1 MSRGTAAGGPDHE
14 VVVIGAGIGGICA
27 GVKLREIGIEDFLI
41 VDRVGGLGGT
51 WYSHHYPDAGCDIP
65 STTYQF
71 SFARKPDWD
80 RLFAKRDQILE
91 YLEQVAADH
100 DLPRRMRFH
109 TSIVREEWDED
120 RQLWRL
126 QVDSGEVITARF
138 VISAVGAYINPK
150 TAPDIPG
157 LASYAGVSM
166 YPADWN
172 HDYDFTGKRVAVIG
186 VGASTMQIAPKLAE
200 QVQRL
205 DIYQRTPQV
214 YLPKPDFVL
223 RPWMQRL
230 LALPGGS
237 AAANGVAQA
246 VVDSALRVAVYTPAP
261 LWKVGARAVDA
272 VGGRAYAG
280 WLRIKVKDKETRRR
294 LRPGFGIVCLRGG
307 AGGGY
312 LPMLNRENV
321 ELITTGIAEI
331 TPGGIRD
338 ADGVHREIDALVL
351 ATGYEVFSDPE
362 SYKPGTVVGRN
373 GFDLGVFYNTEELKA
388 YYSTSVAGI
397 PNRFI
402 MIGPYSWTGTAFH
415 YFVEN
420 AMRHIAAVIDETR
433 RRGATVV
440 EVRPQ
445 AQERFHREMLRS
457 GRNLAYYLETRCEG
471 SNSYFVNSQGKSP
484 YIRPWSLLKTYRKA
498 VRFDRDDYAYRYP
511 VEIRADSDESV
522 FEQAAA
528 TVDDRAAGGARLPV
542 Q

>member
-1 MSRGTAAGGPDHE
+1 MSRGTAGAAGGPDHE

-109 TSIVREEWDED
+109 TSIVREEWDDD

-126 QVDSGEVITARF
+126 HVDSGEVITARF

-200 QVQRL
+200 RVARL
-205 DIYQRTPQV
+205 DVYQRTPQV

-246 VVDSALRVAVYTPAP
+246 LVDSALRVAVYTPAP

-272 VGGRAYAG
+272 VGGRTYAG

-321 ELITTGIAEI
+321 ELITTGIA
-331 TPGGIRD
+331 
-338 ADGVHREIDALVL
+338 
-351 ATGYEVFSDPE
+351 
-362 SYKPGTVVGRN
+362 
-373 GFDLGVFYNTEELKA
+373 
-388 YYSTSVAGI
+388 
-397 PNRFI
+397 
-402 MIGPYSWTGTAFH
+402 
-415 YFVEN
+415 
-420 AMRHIAAVIDETR
+420 
-433 RRGATVV
+433 
-440 EVRPQ
+440 
-445 AQERFHREMLRS
+445 
-457 GRNLAYYLETRCEG
+457 
-471 SNSYFVNSQGKSP
+471 
-484 YIRPWSLLKTYRKA
+484 
-498 VRFDRDDYAYRYP
+498 
-511 VEIRADSDESV
+511 
-522 FEQAAA
+522 
-528 TVDDRAAGGARLPV
+528 
-542 Q
+542 

>member
-1 MSRGTAAGGPDHE
+1 MSESMEFTPQYE
-14 VVVIGAGIGGICA
+14 VVVIGAGLGGICA
-27 GVKLREIGIEDFLI
+27 GVKLQEIGIDNFLI
-41 VDRVGGLGGT
+41 VDRIAGLGGT
-51 WYSHHYPDAGCDIP
+51 WYSHSYPDAGCDIP

-80 RLFAKRDQILE
+80 RLFAKRDQILA
-91 YLEQVAADH
+91 YLEQVAADY

-109 TSIVREEWDED
+109 TTIVREEWDDD
-120 RQLWRL
+120 RALWRL
-126 QVDSGEVITARF
+126 HTESGETITARF

-150 TAPDIPG
+150 TTPDIPG

-166 YPADWN
+166 HPANWN
-172 HDYDFTGKRVAVIG
+172 HEYDFTGKRVAIIG
-186 VGASTMQIAPKLAE
+186 VGASTMQIAPKLAQ

-237 AAANGVAQA
+237 AVANGIAQ
-246 VVDSALRVAVYTPAP
+246 VTVDALLRVAVFTPAP
-261 LWKVGARAVDA
+261 LWRAASRLVDFA
-272 VGGRAYAG
+272 GRNAYAG
-280 WLRIKVKDKETRRR
+280 WVRIKVKDKKIRQE
-294 LRPGFGIVCLRGG
+294 LRPGFGIVCIRGG
-307 AGGGY
+307 AGGDY
-312 LPMLNRENV
+312 LPTLNRDNV
-321 ELITTGIAEI
+321 ELITAGIAEI
-331 TPGGIRD
+331 TPNGIRSADD
-338 ADGVHREIDALVL
+338 AEREIDALVL

-362 SYKPGTVVGRN
+362 SYKPGTVIGRD

-402 MIGPYSWTGTAFH
+402 MVGPYSWTGTAFH

-420 AMRHIAAVIDETR
+420 AMRHIATVIDETR
-433 RRGATVV
+433 SRGATTV
-440 EVRPQ
+440 EVRPE

-457 GRNLAYYLETRCEG
+457 GRNLSFYLENRCAG

-498 VRFDRDDYAYRYP
+498 VRFDRDDYSYRHV
-511 VEIRADSDESV
+511 VEFDD
-522 FEQAAA
+522 A
-528 TVDDRAAGGARLPV
+528 TDAPAVELARG
-542 Q
+542 

>member
-1 MSRGTAAGGPDHE
+1 MTPQYE
-14 VVVIGAGIGGICA
+14 VIVIGAGIGGICA
-27 GVKLREIGIEDFLI
+27 GVKLQEIGIDDFLI
-41 VDRVGGLGGT
+41 IDRVGGLGGT
-51 WYSHHYPDAGCDIP
+51 WYSHSYPDAGCDIP

-91 YLEQVAADH
+91 YLEKVAADY

-109 TSIVREEWDED
+109 TSVIREEWDD
-120 RQLWRL
+120 ANGLWQLHTE
-126 QVDSGEVITARF
+126 SGEVLTARF

-150 TAPDIPG
+150 TTPDIPG
-157 LASYAGVSM
+157 LASYTGVSM
-166 YPADWN
+166 HPAHWD
-172 HDYDFTGKRVAVIG
+172 HDYDFAGKRVGIIG

-200 QVQRL
+200 QVERL

-237 AAANGVAQA
+237 AIANGLAQT
-246 VVDSALRVAVYTPAP
+246 VIDSALRVAIYTPAP
-261 LWKVGARAVDA
+261 LWRSAARVVDLVGRN
-272 VGGRAYAG
+272 AYAG
-280 WLRIKVKDKETRRR
+280 WVRIKVRDKQTRRV
-294 LRPGFGIVCLRGG
+294 LRPDFGIVCIRGG
-307 AGGGY
+307 AGGDY
-312 LPMLNRENV
+312 LPTLNRENV
-321 ELITTGIAEI
+321 DLITAGISEI
-331 TPGGIRD
+331 TPTGIRG
-338 ADGVHREIDALVL
+338 ADGVEREIDALIL

-362 SYKPGTVVGRN
+362 SYKPGTVIGRD
-373 GFDLGVFYNTEELKA
+373 GFDLGVFYNTEGLQA
-388 YYSTSVAGI
+388 YYSTSVAKV

-420 AMRHIAAVIDETR
+420 AMRHIATVIDETR

-440 EVRPQ
+440 EVRPE
-445 AQERFHREMLRS
+445 AQRRFHADMLRS
-457 GRNLAYYLETRCEG
+457 GRNLSYYLETRCEG

-498 VRFDRDDYAYRYP
+498 TRFDRDDYSYRP
-511 VEIRADSDESV
+511 AVEVGEPADIPAVE
-522 FEQAAA
+522 F
-528 TVDDRAAGGARLPV
+528 THG
-542 Q
+542 

>member
-1 MSRGTAAGGPDHE
+1 MTPHYE
-14 VVVIGAGIGGICA
+14 VIVIGAGIGGICA
-27 GVKLREIGIEDFLI
+27 GVKLQEIGIQNFLI

-51 WYSHHYPDAGCDIP
+51 WYSHSYPDAGCDIP

-109 TSIVREEWDED
+109 TSVVREEWDD
-120 RQLWRL
+120 DQALWRL
-126 QVDSGEVITARF
+126 HLASGEVLTARF
-138 VISAVGAYINPK
+138 VISAVGAYINAK
-150 TAPDIPG
+150 TTPDIPG
-157 LASYAGVSM
+157 LASYTGVSM
-166 YPADWN
+166 HPADWN
-172 HDYDFTGKRVAVIG
+172 HDYDFIGKRVAVIG
-186 VGASTMQIAPKLAE
+186 VGASTMQIAPKLAA
-200 QVQRL
+200 QVERL

-237 AAANGVAQA
+237 AVANGVAQT
-246 VVDSALRVAVYTPAP
+246 VVDTALRVAIYTPAP
-261 LWKVGARAVDA
+261 LWRAGARLVDLA
-272 VGGRAYAG
+272 GRNAYAG
-280 WLRIKVKDKETRRR
+280 WVRIKVKDKEIRKQ
-294 LRPGFGIVCLRGG
+294 LRPDFGIVCIRGG
-307 AGGGY
+307 AGGDY
-312 LPMLNRENV
+312 LPTLNRDNV

-331 TPGGIRD
+331 TANGIRG
-338 ADGVHREIDALVL
+338 ADGVERDIDALVL

-362 SYKPGTVVGRN
+362 SYKPGTVIGRA

-388 YYSTSVAGI
+388 YYSTSVSGI

-433 RRGATVV
+433 RRGAVVV
-440 EVRPQ
+440 EVRPE
-445 AQERFHREMLRS
+445 AQDRFHRDILRS

-471 SNSYFVNSQGKSP
+471 SNSYFINSQGKSP

-498 VRFDRDDYAYRYP
+498 VRFDREDYSYRP
-511 VEIRADSDESV
+511 AVEVDAAVDVPSRA
-522 FEQAAA
+522 
-528 TVDDRAAGGARLPV
+528 TARSLTR
-542 Q
+542 

>member
-1 MSRGTAAGGPDHE
+1 MSENNSIAPQYE

-27 GVKLREIGIEDFLI
+27 GVKLQEIGIDDFLI

-51 WYSHHYPDAGCDIP
+51 WYSHSYPDAGCDIP

-91 YLEQVAADH
+91 YLREVAADH

-109 TSIVREEWDED
+109 TTIVREEWDD
-120 RQLWRL
+120 RDALWRL
-126 QVDSGEVITARF
+126 HVDSGEVITARF
-138 VISAVGAYINPK
+138 VISAVGAYINAK
-150 TAPDIPG
+150 TTPDIPG

-166 YPADWN
+166 HPAAWN
-172 HDYDFTGKRVAVIG
+172 HDYDFTGKRVAIIG
-186 VGASTMQIAPKLAE
+186 VGASTMQIAPKLAG
-200 QVQRL
+200 QVERL

-223 RPWMQRL
+223 RPWMQRM

-237 AAANGVAQA
+237 AIVNGLAQG
-246 VVDSALRVAVYTPAP
+246 VIDSALRVAVFTPAP
-261 LWKVGARAVDA
+261 LWRLGARLVDA
-272 VGGRAYAG
+272 LGRSAYAG
-280 WLRIKVKDKETRRR
+280 WVRIKVQNKEIRKQ
-294 LRPGFGIVCLRGG
+294 LRPDFGIVCIRGG
-307 AGGGY
+307 AGGDY
-312 LPMLNRENV
+312 LPTLNRDNV
-321 ELITTGIAEI
+321 ELITAGIGEI
-331 TPGGIRD
+331 TPHSIRS
-338 ADGVHREIDALVL
+338 ADGVEREIDALVL

-362 SYKPGTVVGRN
+362 SYKPGTVLGRD

-388 YYSTSVAGI
+388 YYSTSVAGV

-420 AMRHIAAVIDETR
+420 AMRHIATVIEETR

-445 AQERFHREMLRS
+445 AQERFHQEMLRS
-457 GRNLAYYLETRCEG
+457 GRNLAYYLETRCAG
-471 SNSYFVNSQGKSP
+471 SNSYFINSQGKSP
-484 YIRPWSLLKTYRKA
+484 YLRPWSLLKTYRKA
-498 VRFDRDDYAYRYP
+498 TRFDREDYSYRGPARRDDP
-511 VEIRADSDESV
+511 VDAPDIEL
-522 FEQAAA
+522 AAA
-528 TVDDRAAGGARLPV
+528 ELS
-542 Q
+542 